1 MRVLTGR
8 LVAVFDFITPLVS
21 TDGIAMDDML
31 RGNEPLL
38 AMLLTRYREKYA

>member
-1 MRVLTGR
+1 L
-8 LVAVFDFITPLVS
+8 LSVFDYITPLIS

-38 AMLLTRYREKYA
+38 VMLLTRYREKYP